1 MIEPNSTV
9 VLAVLPKQILET
21 ASLGKKRQHIKVPL
35 ISVVDDDRSVVE
47 AMVSLIQS
55 VGYKAKGFRSAEA
68 FLQSRQLLNTACLIL
83 DVRMP
88 SMGGFELQR
97 RLAAENY
104 SIPIIFITAYD
115 SDEVRSQAL
124 RAGAA
129 GLLCKPFCQKS
140 LFQALRSALAN
151 QDES

>member
-1 MIEPNSTV
+1 
-9 VLAVLPKQILET
+9 
-21 ASLGKKRQHIKVPL
+21 
-35 ISVVDDDRSVVE
+35 
-47 AMVSLIQS
+47 MVSLIQS
-55 VGYKAKGFRSAEA
+55 VGYQAKGFRSAEE
-68 FLQSRQLLNTACLIL
+68 FLKSRQLLNTACLIL

-97 RLAAENY
+97 RMAAGNY
-104 SIPIIFITAYD
+104 RIPIIFITAYD
-115 SDEVRSQAL
+115 SDDVRSQAFQ
-124 RAGAA
+124 AGAV